1 MRRHRHTDDHPD
13 LFTPL
18 ARTTDPETSHD
29 AGRRITSELPELQA
43 IVLKAL
49 TLYGPCTD
57 RSLVTALRGQYGRT
71 ESTWRTRR
79 SELVDKGLV
88 EKCGVSNRQTVWRVK
103 DGSGSV

>member
-1 MRRHRHTDDHPD
+1 M
-13 LFTPL
+13 FTPL

-29 AGRRITSELPELQA
+29 AARRITAELPELQA

-49 TLYGPCTD
+49 RVYGPCTD

-79 SELVDKGLV
+79 AELVEKGLV
-88 EKCGVSNRQTVWRVK
+88 EKVGKSHGQSVWKVK
-103 DGSGSV
+103 DDPV